1 MGGDKSIM
9 IEINTIFKKV
19 PNPGFFFFLYQRI
32 KTTKL
37 TIKVVIPI
45 DKLVWKEIPWA
56 RTVQGL
62 TPWFAV
68 ISNVSPIAN
77 KERPKTR

>member
-1 MGGDKSIM
+1 M
-9 IEINTIFKKV
+9 IEINTIFKIV
-19 PNPGFFFFLYQRI
+19 PNPGFCFKGYQRI